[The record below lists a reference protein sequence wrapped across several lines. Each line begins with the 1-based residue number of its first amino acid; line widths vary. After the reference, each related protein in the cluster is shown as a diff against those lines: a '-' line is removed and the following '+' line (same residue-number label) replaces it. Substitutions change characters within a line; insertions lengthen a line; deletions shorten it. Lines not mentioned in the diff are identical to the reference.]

1 MEDCRSSVWP
11 HPDRRAI
18 RPGVGGA
25 SSCARPSVR
34 TNRGEPHG
42 LGQQV
47 RRCFVIPLYAERF
60 GRVRGIAKHRP
71 VNDPISCLIPNLCQ
85 MDKSFVHR
93 HQPTTIFGTD
103 RVSDLDYLF

>member
-1 MEDCRSSVWP
+1 MEDCRSNVGP

-18 RPGVGGA
+18 RSGIGGA
-25 SSCARPSVR
+25 SGCARLSVK
-34 TNRGEPHG
+34 TNRGQPHG

-47 RRCFVIPLYAERF
+47 RRCFVTPLHAERF
-60 GRVRGIAKHRP
+60 GRIRGIAKHRP